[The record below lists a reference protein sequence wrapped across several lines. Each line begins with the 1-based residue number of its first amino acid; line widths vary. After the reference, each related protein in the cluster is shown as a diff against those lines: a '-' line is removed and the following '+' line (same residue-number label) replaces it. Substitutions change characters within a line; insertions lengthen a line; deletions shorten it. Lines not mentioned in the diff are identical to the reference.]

1 MAGHGLQG
9 GKERRPKGRGP
20 VVVGERRGESLDG
33 VFFEKEPAWEK
44 VSWKAARYGQGGNS
58 GMRPS
63 ATWTMSG
70 V

>member
-33 VFFEKEPAWEK
+33 VFLKRSLPGRK
-44 VSWKAARYGQGGNS
+44 
-58 GMRPS
+58 
-63 ATWTMSG
+63 
-70 V
+70 